1 MNRTAA
7 TSSAICR
14 SHKGAAWP
22 PTLFISNPPSAQVAK
37 LLVPFGPV
45 QRL

>member
-7 TSSAICR
+7 TSSGICR

-22 PTLFISNPPSAQVAK
+22 PTLFISNPSSAQVAR

-45 QRL
+45 HRL